1 MANELWLKRHIEKCT
16 VTRVLILILRRR
28 RFGNGMAWNTKQTNK
43 QTNKQN
49 GISEQWNISVKEFS
63 MK

>member
-43 QTNKQN
+43 RANKTEYLN
-49 GISEQWNISVKEFS
+49 SGIFLLKSFL
-63 MK
+63 